1 MQNIFFYWQC
11 RKCISP
17 DCQSNAE
24 KANQFTTKGL
34 GMVGT
39 MVGLVGTM
47 VGLVGTMVGFTMVM
61 VSWAISLSASTF
73 LRHHSR

>member
-11 RKCISP
+11 RICISP

-34 GMVGT
+34 GLVDT
-39 MVGLVGTM
+39 MVD
-47 VGLVGTMVGFTMVM
+47 LVGTMVGFTMVM